1 MSIFFID
8 KRREIRTMTKMEM
21 VNRMI
26 VLGCIKESDRNN
38 VMRWTKEHIMKTYIY
53 IVPVRLE
60 HLAQTRVNHNG

>member
-1 MSIFFID
+1 
-8 KRREIRTMTKMEM
+8 MTKMEM

-53 IVPVRLE
+53 VVPLRLE
-60 HLAQTRVNHNG
+60 YLAQVRVSHNG